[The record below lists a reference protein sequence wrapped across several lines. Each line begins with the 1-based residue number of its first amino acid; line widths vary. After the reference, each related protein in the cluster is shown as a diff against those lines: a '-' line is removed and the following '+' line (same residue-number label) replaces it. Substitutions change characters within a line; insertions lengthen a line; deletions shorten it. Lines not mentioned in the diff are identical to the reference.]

1 MGRTRGCERPIHF
14 ATSRRSATTRNQY
27 YGAIREVGK
36 RLEPLFSRRG
46 IETGKIA
53 ELKEKWID
61 LLIKAGTF
69 GGPADHEVLQRIAP
83 FKRFGSNNEVS
94 KDDDAISIS
103 SIDSSNINEMS
114 EVLISNRRMLEDMEE
129 DLVSISS
136 IDTCDIDGSNE
147 IETVNRG
154 RMEARTRVGDSM
166 NQNSSDLSLEDS
178 MQNKIEE
185 SDICDTSEES
195 IEDVEIDKSERIT
208 IDSADSLSGEDVEEY
223 PETDDI
229 IIGISEP
236 KYMKWDVQHFKIRNV
251 VMRIRNK
258 EFLFKGVFGKGRDP
272 AGESLVKR
280 LIREHEN

>member
-1 MGRTRGCERPIHF
+1 M
-14 ATSRRSATTRNQY
+14 N
-27 YGAIREVGK
+27 
-36 RLEPLFSRRG
+36 
-46 IETGKIA
+46 
-53 ELKEKWID
+53 
-61 LLIKAGTF
+61 
-69 GGPADHEVLQRIAP
+69 
-83 FKRFGSNNEVS
+83 
-94 KDDDAISIS
+94 
-103 SIDSSNINEMS
+103 

-129 DLVSISS
+129 DLVSVSS

-147 IETVNRG
+147 IETLNRG

-185 SDICDTSEES
+185 SDIGDTSEES

-272 AGESLVKR
+272 TGESLVKR